1 MNKQNEMKV
10 IDTDSRLMGTRTEGS
25 CGWVKTLK
33 KMTGKK
39 YPYKIKKGKSIS

>member
-25 CGWVKTLK
+25 CGWVKWV
-33 KMTGKK
+33 
-39 YPYKIKKGKSIS
+39 KGISRMVTDN

>member
-1 MNKQNEMKV
+1 MRAVESWRRPGEAQEWDLMD
-10 IDTDSRLMGTRTEGS
+10 ID
-25 CGWVKTLK
+25 VKTLK